1 MSVMHRLGSEWI
13 VDYAAGT
20 LSEGAALMVASHL
33 SFLPEAR
40 AELAA
45 AEAIG
50 GTLLDGIEPETVAP
64 DALDRLMA
72 RLDAP
77 APADT
82 AVPAA
87 SARSAVLPPALRRW
101 LGRDVDDLGWS
112 FLGPGMQKI
121 KLWRGGNDER
131 LWMLRAR
138 PGARIPRHGHRGPEL
153 VLVLKGSFSDPSG
166 TFRTGDIQETG
177 DADTHGLTIGMESEC
192 ICLALT
198 QGPIR
203 FDGWIARLMQPF
215 IGL

>member
-50 GTLLDGIEPETVAP
+50 GTLLDGIEPEAVAP

-77 APADT
+77 
-82 AVPAA
+82 
-87 SARSAVLPPALRRW
+87 
-101 LGRDVDDLGWS
+101 
-112 FLGPGMQKI
+112 
-121 KLWRGGNDER
+121 
-131 LWMLRAR
+131 
-138 PGARIPRHGHRGPEL
+138 
-153 VLVLKGSFSDPSG
+153 
-166 TFRTGDIQETG
+166 
-177 DADTHGLTIGMESEC
+177 
-192 ICLALT
+192 
-198 QGPIR
+198 
-203 FDGWIARLMQPF
+203 
-215 IGL
+215 